1 MHYIGMDCHISNLDF
16 AVVNDA
22 GRLVKSA
29 SVDTSV
35 ANFMQF
41 VREVTPPRIVYM
53 EEGTLAAWALE
64 VCVHFGEK
72 LVITNPKEN
81 HWIGSSGQK
90 NDPLDALKL
99 AQLARGGYIKM
110 T

>member
-64 VCVHFGEK
+64 VCVRFGEK

-81 HWIGSSGQK
+81 HWIGSSG
-90 NDPLDALKL
+90 
-99 AQLARGGYIKM
+99 
-110 T
+110 